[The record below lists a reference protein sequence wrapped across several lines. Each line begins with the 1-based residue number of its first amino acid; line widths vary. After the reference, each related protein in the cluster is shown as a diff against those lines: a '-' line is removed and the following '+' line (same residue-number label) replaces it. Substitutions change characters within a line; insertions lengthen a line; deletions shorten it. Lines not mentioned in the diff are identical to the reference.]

1 MAPSRDRFS
10 SLPHSLLSTIVSL
23 IPFKEA
29 VRTSIL
35 SKSWI
40 DIFRS
45 TSNIVFDEGF
55 FVKDGQNY
63 RIRQAQRKCFLEF
76 MTLWIANH
84 IGTVIDKFFL
94 RLSIPEKAKRIVRK
108 CIVFA
113 TKHGVKEL
121 ELDFCDPT
129 LDCYFTTNTN
139 CVALFELP
147 THVYDHTCLES
158 LKLFS
163 CSFVAAEFLNFN
175 ALKEISLGWMEVKL
189 TTIKTLLSNCKA
201 LESLSLT
208 RCWNSDD
215 FDLGEENLRLRKLVV
230 DRCMFRSN
238 GRYFIVNAPNLRYFY
253 YSGMNNNFLIIDVR
267 SLVMEEEVLE
277 FCIEFE
283 GHALF
288 LYKLVED
295 ISGVSI
301 LTVSNYLLQVI
312 PSGSCFL
319 RMSRSLTVR
328 RLIMETSL
336 DQYEFL
342 GITFLLNRCPELEHL
357 TIKLGHPK
365 KYLEYELPINF
376 NLERFWTEH
385 ARAYTCMVYTLREVE
400 IKGFKGSTNEICV
413 LTYLVT
419 IGRVLRKIII
429 NISNDADVDRD
440 GRMDYYLRDMT
451 KKLMIQRAS
460 RDLEISI
467 C

>member
-10 SLPHSLLSTIVSL
+10 PLPHSLLSTIVSL

-45 TSNIVFDEGF
+45 TSNIVFDEVF

-63 RIRQAQRKCFLEF
+63 RIRQAQRKRFLEF

-84 IGTVIDKFFL
+84 TGTVIDKFFL

-129 LDCYFTTNTN
+129 LDCYFTTNIN
-139 CVALFELP
+139 GVALFELP

-175 ALKEISLGWMEVKL
+175 AFKEISLGWMEVKL
-189 TTIKTLLSNCKA
+189 TAIKTLLSNCEA
-201 LESLSLT
+201 LECLSLK

-230 DRCMFRSN
+230 DRCMFRTNSL
-238 GRYFIVNAPNLRYFY
+238 YFIVNAPNLRHFY
-253 YSGMNNNFLIIDVR
+253 YCGMNNDSLVMDVC

-277 FCIEFE
+277 FCVEFE

-295 ISGVSI
+295 ISGVSV
-301 LTVSNYLLQVI
+301 LTVCSYFLQVI
-312 PSGSCFL
+312 PTGGCFL
-319 RMSRSLTVR
+319 RMPRSLNVR
-328 RLIMETSL
+328 SLIIETSL
-336 DQYEFL
+336 DQNEFL
-342 GITFLLNRCPELEHL
+342 GITFLLNRCLELEHL
-357 TIKLGHPK
+357 TIKLVHPK
-365 KYLEYELPINF
+365 KYLDYELPVNF
-376 NLERFWTEH
+376 DLERFWTSH
-385 ARAYTCMVYTLREVE
+385 AKAYSCMVYTLSEVE
-400 IKGFKGSTNEICV
+400 IKGFTGSMNEICV
-413 LTYLVT
+413 LTYFIT
-419 IGRVLRKIII
+419 TGRVLRNMII
-429 NISNDADVDRD
+429 NILKDDVADQDERLD
-440 GRMDYYLRDMT
+440 SYYYDMT
-451 KKLMIQRAS
+451 KILMIQRAS
-460 RDLEISI
+460 RNLEISI